1 MPQAL
6 TILFVDDEP
15 DLVPLIRQTFRQ
27 QVRDGSLVLAFAADG
42 VEALEYLEAH
52 PDVEVVVTDINMP
65 RMDGLT
71 LLGRLADIGRLMK
84 AVVVTAYGDM
94 ENIRTAMNRGA
105 FDFLT
110 KPINME
116 DLRITLGQAREA
128 VDRDREAQRVRATIT
143 RYLSD
148 TIAQA
153 VLSDPSAFEGGQKRE
168 VSVLMSDIS
177 GFSQLAERLDPQR
190 VVELLNVYLTV
201 MTDVVDAHDG
211 AIDEFIGDAI
221 LVIFGAPIQDADH
234 ARKAVTCAVA
244 MQQQMTEVNRRL
256 AERDLPALEMT
267 VAVNTGEV
275 VVGTIG
281 SEKRAKYGVVGSP
294 VNLTSRIQTLAAP
307 GEALISEPTYAA
319 TGGAGGPVQ
328 ICETRHVALKGFAD
342 EVAVHS
348 VSGIGESAMPD
359 DAETLDELPTAAPF
373 TFAVLDGKRLV
384 DTGATGAVVRASAT
398 GALVRLD
405 APVQPRV
412 DIRLTLAAADGD
424 AVYAKVLEAWEDG
437 DGRWARL
444 RFAGLPPIAAAAL
457 GTAPL
462 GATSIPG
469 AVA

>member
-1 MPQAL
+1 
-6 TILFVDDEP
+6 
-15 DLVPLIRQTFRQ
+15 
-27 QVRDGSLVLAFAADG
+27 
-42 VEALEYLEAH
+42 
-52 PDVEVVVTDINMP
+52 
-65 RMDGLT
+65 
-71 LLGRLADIGRLMK
+71 MK

-128 VDRDREAQRVRATIT
+128 VDRDREADRVRATIT

-153 VLSDPSAFEGGQKRE
+153 VLSDPDAFSGGQKRE

-201 MTDVVDAHDG
+201 MTDVIDAHDG

-221 LVIFGAPIQDADH
+221 LTIFGAPIPDADH
-234 ARKAVTCAVA
+234 ARKAVACAVA
-244 MQQQMTEVNRRL
+244 MQQNMAEVNRRL
-256 AERDLPALEMT
+256 AERELPPLEMT

-307 GEALISEPTYAA
+307 GEALISDPTYRA
-319 TGGAGGPVQ
+319 TGGEAGPVR
-328 ICETRHVALKGFAD
+328 IAETRQATLKGFA
-342 EVAVHS
+342 EPVSIHAVA
-348 VSGIGESAMPD
+348 GIGDEDVPD
-359 DAETLDELPTAAPF
+359 DAAALAELPAEAPF
-373 TFAVLDGKRLV
+373 AFAVLDGKRLV
-384 DTGATGAVVRASAT
+384 DSGATGAVAPRLARRARSCASTRRSSAR
-398 GALVRLD
+398 ADV
-405 APVQPRV
+405 
-412 DIRLTLAAADGD
+412 RLTLD
-424 AVYAKVLEAWEDG
+424 ATP
-437 DGRWARL
+437 RPTPSTPR
-444 RFAGLPPIAAAAL
+444 
-457 GTAPL
+457 
-462 GATSIPG
+462 
-469 AVA
+469 

>member
-27 QVRDGSLVLAFAADG
+27 QVRDGSLTLAFAADG
-42 VEALEYLEAH
+42 VEALDFLAEH
-52 PDVEVVVTDINMP
+52 PEVEVVVTDINMP

-71 LLGRLADIGRLMK
+71 LLGRLGDLGRHMK

-116 DLRITLGQAREA
+116 DLRITLGQARQA
-128 VDRDREAQRVRATIT
+128 VERDREADRVRATIT

-153 VLSDPSAFEGGQKRE
+153 VLSDPDAFSGGQKRE

-201 MTDVVDAHDG
+201 MTDVIDAHDG

-221 LVIFGAPIQDADH
+221 LTIFGAPIADADH
-234 ARKAVTCAVA
+234 ARKAVACAVA
-244 MQQQMTEVNRRL
+244 MQQNMTEVNRRL
-256 AERDLPALEMT
+256 AERDLPPLEMT

-307 GEALISEPTYAA
+307 GEALISDPTYQA
-319 TGGAGGPVQ
+319 TGGDAGPVR
-328 ICETRHVALKGFAD
+328 IAETRQAMLKGFVD
-342 EVAVHS
+342 PVAIHAVA
-348 VSGIGESAMPD
+348 GIGDQSVPD
-359 DAETLDELPTAAPF
+359 DDATLTDLAAEAPF
-373 TFAVLDGKRLV
+373 ALAVLDGKRLV
-384 DTGATGAVVRASAT
+384 DTGATGAVVRASPT

-405 APVQPRV
+405 APLAARTDV
-412 DIRLTLAAADGD
+412 RLTLRDAPAD
-424 AVYAKVLEAWEDG
+424 AIYAKVTEVTDDET
-437 DGRWARL
+437 GRWARL
-444 RFAGLPPIAAAAL
+444 RFAALPPLAAAAL
-457 GTAPL
+457 GHAPAVPG
-462 GATSIPG
+462 GAPALT
-469 AVA
+469 